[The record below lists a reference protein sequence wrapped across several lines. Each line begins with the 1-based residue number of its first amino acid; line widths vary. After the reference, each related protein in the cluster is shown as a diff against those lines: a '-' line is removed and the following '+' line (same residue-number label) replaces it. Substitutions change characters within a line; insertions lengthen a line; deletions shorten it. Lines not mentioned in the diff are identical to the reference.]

1 LNGNAFFLRIIAY
14 IEDMSDAKAKIQL
27 VDDVTKAVRK
37 HEREINNVLDKAD
50 ATLEH
55 SATALKEA
63 QKQLCELQKI
73 VARTI

>member
-1 LNGNAFFLRIIAY
+1 LRIIAY

>member
-1 LNGNAFFLRIIAY
+1 MNGNAFFLRIIAY